1 MKKYNGKYSLQHLIE
16 GRVDFGNMTFSI
28 DTNSDVAK
36 AIRVEGTG
44 ADFANVSVDDYIDD
58 AGRVISNK
66 RNELGNIIMLD
77 MIKRGFE
84 RNMGFYGSENARD
97 PSKAAGGMMEE
108 LVRAAFE
115 DATSLNM
122 MSFSNNEPF
131 ADVAIPIARGGVE
144 YISVKFT
151 GTRGSSQLKQSQIE
165 DLEASLKNKK
175 TTLRKTID
183 RLSAIEV
190 AVVGDNFV
198 ISKVGP
204 QKPGDFKR
212 DTFKSGAEQTGIS
225 AAQTRTKTTEQ
236 QKTIAL
242 PPQSFFVNLKDK
254 APGFVTG
261 INLARQTARVTGER
275 DVEEIQ
281 RTSSGAYA
289 SVGDDLA
296 DKVAGFVNKTG
307 NDGRDAI
314 KAANQIQKLL
324 VKALESLEAKG
335 AKVDDTKV
343 QELKNKLEA
352 AYDNIDTADGANT
365 PDEVNLAEVK
375 NKLFEWAVK

>member
-97 PSKAAGGMMEE
+97 PSRAAGGMMEE

-175 TTLRKTID
+175 TTLRKTI
-183 RLSAIEV
+183 
-190 AVVGDNFV
+190 
-198 ISKVGP
+198 
-204 QKPGDFKR
+204 
-212 DTFKSGAEQTGIS
+212 
-225 AAQTRTKTTEQ
+225 
-236 QKTIAL
+236 
-242 PPQSFFVNLKDK
+242 
-254 APGFVTG
+254 
-261 INLARQTARVTGER
+261 
-275 DVEEIQ
+275 
-281 RTSSGAYA
+281 
-289 SVGDDLA
+289 
-296 DKVAGFVNKTG
+296 
-307 NDGRDAI
+307 
-314 KAANQIQKLL
+314 
-324 VKALESLEAKG
+324 
-335 AKVDDTKV
+335 
-343 QELKNKLEA
+343 
-352 AYDNIDTADGANT
+352 
-365 PDEVNLAEVK
+365 
-375 NKLFEWAVK
+375 

>member
-1 MKKYNGKYSLQHLIE
+1 MKKYNGKYSLRFLME
-16 GRVDFGNMTFSI
+16 GRVEFGNMTFSV

-36 AIRVEGTG
+36 AIRVEGAG
-44 ADFANVSVDDYIDD
+44 ANFANVGVDDYIDKKGD
-58 AGRVISNK
+58 PISNK

-77 MIKRGFE
+77 MIRRGFE
-84 RNMGFYGSENARD
+84 KDMGFYGNEAARD

-115 DATSLNM
+115 DATSLNV

-131 ADVAIPIARGGVE
+131 ADVAIPFGRGVE

-151 GTRGSSQLKQSQIE
+151 GQRGSSRLKQEQIKY
-165 DLEASLKNKK
+165 LEASLENKQ
-175 TTLRKTID
+175 TSLRKSID
-183 RLSAIEV
+183 RLSAIEI
-190 AVVGDNFV
+190 ALDGDNFV

-204 QKPGDFKR
+204 QTPSDFTS
-212 DTFKSGAEQTGIS
+212 DNFKKGSVSTGVS
-225 AAQTRTKTTEQ
+225 AAQTRTNTTEQ

-242 PPQSFFVNLKDK
+242 PPQSFFTNLKRK
-254 APGFVTG
+254 APDFVYG
-261 INLARQTARVTGER
+261 LKLARQTSRVTGDR
-275 DVEEIQ
+275 DVSKAQ

-314 KAANQIQKLL
+314 KKANAIQKLL
-324 VKALESLEAKG
+324 VKALESLEAAG
-335 AKVDDTKV
+335 AKVDSTKV
-343 QELKNKLEA
+343 EELQKKLA
-352 AYDNIDTADGANT
+352 VAYDEIDKVDG
-365 PDEVNLAEVK
+365 PEDDDVNLAEVK
-375 NKLFEWAVK
+375 NKLFEWAIK